1 MGVRVVTVANQKGG
15 VGKTTTVVN
24 LAASLAGLGRRVV
37 VVDAD
42 PQGNATSGLGVRVG
56 RERATLYEVLTRE
69 ASFEEALVSTVL
81 KGLRV
86 VPGSVDLAGI
96 EVELARERDRETRLR
111 EALERTELEA
121 DLVLVDTPPSLG
133 ILTLNALVAAEGLLV
148 PIQAEY
154 YALEGVARLMATVEA
169 VRRGLNPG
177 LRIAGVLVTMFDA
190 RTNLAIQVADE
201 VKRHF
206 RGAVFS
212 TVIPRNVRL
221 SEAPSHGLPVVLYD
235 GRSRGAEVYLELARE
250 VRERGWA

>member
-1 MGVRVVTVANQKGG
+1 MRVVAVANQKGG

-24 LAASLAGLGRRVV
+24 LAASLARLGRRVA

-42 PQGNATSGLGVRVG
+42 PQGNATSGLGVRVERG
-56 RERATLYEVLTRE
+56 RPTLYEVLAGE
-69 ASFEEALVSTVL
+69 APLEEAAAETVVR
-81 KGLRV
+81 GLAV
-86 VPGSVDLAGI
+86 VPASIDLAGL
-96 EVELARERDRETRLR
+96 EVELAAEGDREVRLR
-111 EALERTELEA
+111 RALAGSRMGG

-133 ILTLNALVAAEGLLV
+133 ILTLNALVAADGLLV

-154 YALEGVARLMATVEA
+154 YALEGVARLMATVEV
-169 VRRGLNPG
+169 VRRQLNPG
-177 LRIAGVLVTMFDA
+177 LRIAGVVITMFDA

-206 RGAVFS
+206 RDLVFA

-221 SEAPSHGLPVVLYD
+221 SEAPSHGLPALLYD
-235 GRSRGAEVYLELARE
+235 ARSRGAEVYLELARE